1 MELSILIRCIV
12 CIVNDLHSLL
22 PMKQSFSDRPQ
33 LTTIN
38 PQALPSAFY
47 QVNRSIHDDWA
58 NHKHFIQPSVFCD
71 YGPFP
76 FTTLGSS
83 TPAMFYRPQDA
94 HYVFPL
100 YGDDTG
106 EAYLKSVWQY
116 MGDLGLD
123 EKATSLSRHIT
134 RGAYDVVAAVID
146 NMDLVTEKKVES
158 PTDCDDDID
167 IDTDGAPS
175 NISDTDDSILVET
188 EFGTVNVGA
197 LLKEL
202 QQQQPSVSGAIKVAV
217 GETLNTQEPLQ
228 SNHAAS
234 SLPATSVTESTSTHQ
249 GNAPLPLGN
258 SISSGPPPLFS
269 PNTSH
274 SAPYTTTT

>member
-1 MELSILIRCIV
+1 
-12 CIVNDLHSLL
+12 
-22 PMKQSFSDRPQ
+22 
-33 LTTIN
+33 
-38 PQALPSAFY
+38 
-47 QVNRSIHDDWA
+47 
-58 NHKHFIQPSVFCD
+58 
-71 YGPFP
+71 
-76 FTTLGSS
+76 
-83 TPAMFYRPQDA
+83 
-94 HYVFPL
+94 L

-202 QQQQPSVSGAIKVAV
+202 QQQQPSVSGAIKVDV
-217 GETLNTQEPLQ
+217 DESLNTQEPLQ
-228 SNHAAS
+228 SNHAASS